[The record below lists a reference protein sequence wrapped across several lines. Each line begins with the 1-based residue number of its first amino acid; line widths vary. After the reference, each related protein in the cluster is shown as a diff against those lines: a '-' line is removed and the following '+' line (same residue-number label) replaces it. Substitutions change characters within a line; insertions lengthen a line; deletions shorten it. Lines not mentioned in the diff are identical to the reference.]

1 MLSKKLNHST
11 FQKID
16 RILNNFQRLVVPPLI
31 ILVFFLKNISS
42 VVLLTFPEPSC
53 SWSSEFDIM
62 VSNNEASTVMT

>member
-16 RILNNFQRLVVPPLI
+16 GILNNFQRLVPPLI

-42 VVLLTFPEPSC
+42 VVFLTFAEPSC

-62 VSNNEASTVMT
+62 VSNNKASTVMT

>member
-16 RILNNFQRLVVPPLI
+16 GILNNFQRLVPPLI

-42 VVLLTFPEPSC
+42 VVLLT
-53 SWSSEFDIM
+53 IM
-62 VSNNEASTVMT
+62 FLIFWIWYYGQ